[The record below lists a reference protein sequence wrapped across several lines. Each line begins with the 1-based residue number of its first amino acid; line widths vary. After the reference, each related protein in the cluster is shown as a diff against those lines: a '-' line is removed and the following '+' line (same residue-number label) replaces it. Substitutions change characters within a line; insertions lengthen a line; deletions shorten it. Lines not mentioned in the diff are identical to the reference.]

1 MFNYVWPIAM
11 VVVSNIIYQICAK
24 SVPGDIHPLASLSVT
39 YAVGTATSIVLYFVM
54 NRGGSLV
61 KEYGKLNWAPFAMGI
76 VIMGLE
82 TGFIYAYKAGWQ
94 ISTASLVQ
102 SSFLSVALIFVGY
115 VLYHEPLTWNKLAG
129 AGICL
134 AGLYI
139 INLK

>member
-1 MFNYVWPIAM
+1 
-11 VVVSNIIYQICAK
+11 
-24 SVPGDIHPLASLSVT
+24 VPGDIHPLASLSVT
-39 YAVGTATSIVLYFVM
+39 YAVGTVTSIVLYFVM